1 MTMHLLGPQYNNTA
15 ARKRKSAVKLNGKFL
30 DEFKEYNKHMRR
42 IGAGELSLSDYVLYR
57 QGKLKTPTKKGKTLS
72 MQYDVSD
79 HRSRYPSSGDGI
91 GVMAKKPEQVYTG
104 TYVKGIG
111 TLHKSNSVPIT
122 NDEDAIAIARMR
134 RS

>member
-1 MTMHLLGPQYNNTA
+1 MTMHLLGPQYSSTVNRNP
-15 ARKRKSAVKLNGKFL
+15 KSKVKLTGKFL

-57 QGKLKTPTKKGKTLS
+57 QGKLKAPAKRGKTLS
-72 MQYDVSD
+72 AQYDVSD
-79 HRSRYPSSGDGI
+79 HRSRYPSSGEGI